1 MNEVDIDGGRLIARN
16 VDVALAE
23 YMISKRVFPW
33 PGAAFQHAG
42 QGSPAA
48 HSFDHHVD
56 PDFSAGSAA
65 GLRTG
70 AGDGASLTE
79 AGKVSGAA
87 GGTCTGGTRTSHRLQ
102 RIAFL
107 SSRKQNDEAAGQLG
121 RFFSLCQ
128 FGDRLSRLVQCRKPL
143 FERSDSVPKI
153 VAARCENPREN
164 RIGGVGSVKYPGAF
178 LFGSNVAIEQLDDA
192 IEIADHLSD
201 LYRLSL
207 RGFASIKMTLVSH
220 WVLQNDPDSQRSARA
235 PWILGRNRKNSA
247 KGSAAQHSGEAGAKV
262 YCEERCRYR
271 HDRHEPANSHLESGL
286 F

>member
-1 MNEVDIDGGRLIARN
+1 MTKPPGN
-16 VDVALAE
+16 LA
-23 YMISKRVFPW
+23 
-33 PGAAFQHAG
+33 G
-42 QGSPAA
+42 
-48 HSFDHHVD
+48 
-56 PDFSAGSAA
+56 
-65 GLRTG
+65 
-70 AGDGASLTE
+70 
-79 AGKVSGAA
+79 
-87 GGTCTGGTRTSHRLQ
+87 
-102 RIAFL
+102 
-107 SSRKQNDEAAGQLG
+107 
-121 RFFSLCQ
+121 FSLCQ

-178 LFGSNVAIEQLDDA
+178 LFGSNVAIEQLDNA
-192 IEIADHLSD
+192 IEIADHLPD

-220 WVLQNDPDSQRSARA
+220 WVLQNDPNSQRSARA

-271 HDRHEPANSHLESGL
+271 HDRHEPANSHLERPVLIRSGIWIKPSSAIPAHDIIRL
-286 F
+286 GDRFARLRSFGRDKLLNRIQQETAASDTGFTTEHR